1 MVFPRWVKRSRDC
14 GISALTA
21 DLLSAPNANFESILS
36 LLSSYFVAE
45 DEDAL
50 MRFIRKM
57 LAQPGLR
64 AQMDR
69 WRAEWAGLVRE
80 GKSGTA
86 LL

>member
-1 MVFPRWVKRSRDC
+1 M
-14 GISALTA
+14 A
-21 DLLSAPNANFESILS
+21 DLLAAPTANFESILS

-50 MRFIRKM
+50 MRFIRQM

-64 AQMDR
+64 ASMDR
-69 WRAEWAGLVRE
+69 WREEWAGLVRD
-80 GKSGTA
+80 GKSATA

>member
-1 MVFPRWVKRSRDC
+1 MV
-14 GISALTA
+14 
-21 DLLSAPNANFESILS
+21 DLLAAPTANFESILS

-57 LAQPGLR
+57 LAQPGMR
-64 AQMDR
+64 TRMDR
-69 WRAEWAGLVRE
+69 WREEWAGLVQD
-80 GKSGTA
+80 GKSGEA

>member
-1 MVFPRWVKRSRDC
+1 MP
-14 GISALTA
+14 
-21 DLLSAPNANFESILS
+21 DLLAAPTANFESILS

-45 DEDAL
+45 DEDVL

-64 AQMDR
+64 PKMDR
-69 WRAEWAGLVRE
+69 WREEWAGLVRD
-80 GKSGTA
+80 GKSGQA

>member
-1 MVFPRWVKRSRDC
+1 MKHLRR
-14 GISALTA
+14 LTT
-21 DLLSAPNANFESILS
+21 DLLAAPSANFESILS

-57 LAQPGLR
+57 LGQAGLR
-64 AQMDR
+64 ARMDR
-69 WRAEWAGLVRE
+69 WRDEWTGLVRE
-80 GKSGTA
+80 GKSGSA